1 MELFLLWRAS
11 HVAARDV
18 REALQRMLEPLFA
31 VQPEVVV
38 RRDGNPSL
46 LVAHL
51 PVPGW
56 KQPFFEEDETEW
68 TQAVEYPLDWTG
80 SLLAAARHLEN
91 GPASLLR
98 DLSPPFSLL
107 WNARD
112 TNEIVLQNDG
122 LGQAQLFEYQ
132 SDPLWAVTNHIMAF
146 KALGVTLEPVAE
158 EWAAATTLGWFP
170 LEMSGYRHVKLLGP
184 ATQLRVGAHG
194 VRRTTVEILGQ
205 WLHPEPRPQ
214 EAWLEIGRT
223 SLLRYIETASARW
236 DDASVGLTGGED
248 SRAVVSSLQVLRT
261 PFRARVK
268 GRAGSPDVTLA
279 HELARIAAIPLRH
292 DDLAEQPSDDPDC
305 WRHDIALA
313 LQWRAGHMDFDK
325 HKTLFA
331 NGRRLGAGEVNIMG
345 QHGEIAR
352 AFHYGKAMRLYPD
365 GEVPDDAR
373 MEERFVARRLA
384 ARVPY
389 LRPDLT
395 GRVSE
400 IIRAAFRRA
409 HDHRLTGIARLDFFY
424 LFENTRRGNAASLAA
439 QTGVVVTPFLNPDLI
454 RAAFAL
460 SPAAKAHHFLHR
472 HIVAVNE
479 PRWQPVPFDGKDSSA
494 SLQRGD
500 SRYYDARRSWREAGA
515 SLIEDALRYGG
526 FWTEVFDPDL
536 ARRYAFDAPD
546 ELTMLALLPAEL
558 SSRA

>member
-11 HVAARDV
+11 HVAAKDV
-18 REALQRMLEPLFA
+18 RESLQRMLAPLFA
-31 VQPEVVV
+31 VPPEVVV
-38 RRDGNPSL
+38 RHDGDPSL
-46 LVAHL
+46 VVASI

-56 KQPFFEEDETEW
+56 KRPFFEEDETGW
-68 TQAVEYPLDWTG
+68 AQAVEYPLDWGG
-80 SLLAAARHLEN
+80 SLLAAARRLEHD
-91 GPASLLR
+91 PASLLR
-98 DLSPPFSLL
+98 ELSPPFSLL

-112 TNEIVLQNDG
+112 TNELVLQNDA

-132 SDPLWAVTNHIMAF
+132 SDRLWAVTNRIMAF

-170 LEMSGYRHVKLLGP
+170 MEMSGYRHVQLLGP
-184 ATQLRVGAHG
+184 GTQLRVGAHG
-194 VRRTTVEILGQ
+194 VRRTTVDVLGE

-214 EAWLEIGRT
+214 EEWLELGRT
-223 SLLRYIETASARW
+223 SLLRHLETSSAGW
-236 DDASVGLTGGED
+236 DDASVGLTGGQD
-248 SRAVVSSLQVLRT
+248 SRAVVSSLQVLRA

-268 GRAGSPDVTLA
+268 GLAGSADVTLA
-279 HELARIAAIPLRH
+279 HELARLSAIPLRH
-292 DDLAEQPSDDPDC
+292 DDLAEQPSDDPGR
-305 WRHDIALA
+305 WRRNIALA

-331 NGRRLGAGEVNIMG
+331 NGPLGAGEVNIMG

-352 AFHYGKAMRLYPD
+352 AFHYGEAMRLYPD
-365 GEVPDDAR
+365 GEVPADAQ
-373 MEERFVARRLA
+373 MEERFVTRRLA

-395 GRVSE
+395 GRVSD

-409 HDHRLTGIARLDFFY
+409 RDRRLTGIAGLDFFY

-460 SPAAKAHHFLHR
+460 SPAAKAHHLLHR
-472 HIVAVNE
+472 HIVATNA
-479 PRWQPVPFDGKDSSA
+479 PPWQTVPFDGKDNNA

-515 SLIEDALRYGG
+515 PLIEDALREGG

-536 ARRYAFDAPD
+536 ARRHAFDAPD
-546 ELTMLALLPAEL
+546 ELAMLALLPGEL
-558 SSRA
+558 SA